1 MVDPRSLV
9 PKGFFVRLRENSSK
23 SETNCPLLAI
33 SRTEPNMS
41 PAAQPLAYAHNN
53 GAGFV
58 QELKP
63 VFGFCMRLSTPAG
76 LHNQLKRQKAYAG
89 A

>member
-1 MVDPRSLV
+1 
-9 PKGFFVRLRENSSK
+9 
-23 SETNCPLLAI
+23 
-33 SRTEPNMS
+33 MS

-63 VFGFCMRLSTPAG
+63 VFGFCMRFPTPVG
-76 LHNQLKRQKAYAG
+76 ILNQLKRQKAYADRDES
-89 A
+89 